1 MENKSFA
8 IEGMTCASCAQ
19 TVEKAAKK
27 VRGVTQASVNLATEK
42 LSIEYN
48 EPTFSVENLQ
58 KALNDSGY
66 ELIAQEGKTQT
77 FAIEGMTCAS
87 CAQTIEEAVGKLSGV
102 DKASVNLAT
111 EKMQV
116 SYNPSAISVSDVTG
130 AVSNSGYA
138 AVLETTDTQDNSRA
152 EKCEKKE

>member
-1 MENKSFA
+1 MESKVFS

-27 VRGVTQASVNLATEK
+27 VHGVTKASVNLATEK

-58 KALNDSGY
+58 KAVDNSGY

-87 CAQTIEEAVGKLSGV
+87 CAQTIEKAVGKLSGV

-116 SYNPSAISVSDVTG
+116 SYKP
-130 AVSNSGYA
+130 
-138 AVLETTDTQDNSRA
+138 
-152 EKCEKKE
+152 